1 MGTKTCTRVF
11 TGGLSVLGKQGK
23 YLDIYQQR
31 TLNTLQQNYINRIY
45 T

>member
-1 MGTKTCTRVF
+1 MGTKTCTRIF
-11 TGGLSVLGKQGK
+11 TAGLFVLGKQGK

-31 TLNTLQQNYINRIY
+31 TLNTLQQNYINKIY